1 MLTLSDEELVRRC
14 KVELP
19 DETSSFEILVQR
31 HTAKIYSLIYRLMG
45 HREEAEDVTQEVF
58 LKVYNNLKKFEQQAS
73 FSSWLYRIATNA
85 ALDALDKQKRRP
97 AYTNQSSGN
106 RPEGVEPDQQEWERY
121 QMAVVGNPEEF
132 ITQAELRKCIAEV
145 FTRLE
150 RSQASVLIMRD
161 VDEFSYAEVAEAT
174 GAGLSAIKMRIYR
187 ARLAFQELF
196 KKICDSAFPRNTPLT
211 GSGSS
216 KRSPKDQTNLAS
228 S

>member
-19 DETSSFEILVQR
+19 DDTSNFEILVQR
-31 HTAKIYSLIYRLMG
+31 HTAKIYSVIYRLMG

-58 LKVYNNLKKFEQQAS
+58 LKVYNNLKKFELQAS
-73 FSSWLYRIATNA
+73 FASWVYRIATNA

-97 AYTNQSSGN
+97 AYTNQSSSN
-106 RPEGVEPDQQEWERY
+106 RPDRAEHDQVEWERY
-121 QMAVVGNPEEF
+121 QMAVVGNPEEL

-150 RSQASVLIMRD
+150 RDQASVLIMRD
-161 VDEFSYAEVAEAT
+161 VDDFSYAEVAEVT
-174 GAGLSAIKMRIYR
+174 GTGLSAVKMRIYR

-196 KKICDSAFPRNTPLT
+196 KKFCDSAFPKNVPLEGT
-211 GSGSS
+211 GSS
-216 KRSPKDQTNLAS
+216 KHSTKDQAKLAS
-228 S
+228 N

>member
-19 DETSSFEILVQR
+19 DDTSSFELLVQR
-31 HTAKIYSLIYRLMG
+31 HSPKVYSVIYRLMG

-73 FSSWLYRIATNA
+73 FVSWVYRIATNA
-85 ALDALDKQKRRP
+85 ALDALDKLKRRP
-97 AYTNQSSGN
+97 AYTGQPLSNP
-106 RPEGVEPDQQEWERY
+106 PEGVDHGQLEWELY

-150 RSQASVLIMRD
+150 RSQANVLIMRD
-161 VDEFSYAEVAEAT
+161 VDDFSYAEVAQVT
-174 GAGLSAIKMRIYR
+174 GVGLSAVKMRIHR

-196 KKICDSAFPRNTPLT
+196 KKICDSAFSKNVPPGGTV
-211 GSGSS
+211 SS
-216 KRSPKDQTNLAS
+216 KHSIKSRPGPAAN
-228 S
+228 